1 MISKLVKT
9 ALGPVYDKQM
19 TNILNFL
26 AKTALGLS
34 DEAFYIILVKNHPN
48 AAFLMQIPLKSCRKR
63 LAYVCIKTMTKAL
76 QGGV

>member
-1 MISKLVKT
+1 
-9 ALGPVYDKQM
+9 M

-48 AAFLMQIPLKSCRKR
+48 AAFLMQIPLKGEGRSDTRTYTWI
-63 LAYVCIKTMTKAL
+63 LI
-76 QGGV
+76 